1 MVTEEKELRKAANNL
16 ILVLTMSEQWKQG
29 LDSFEAL
36 LFMTDYEQR
45 IFENPAAMSPF
56 SRITRNRLLARAE
69 PAMYKSEIS
78 LFSCSEPSSSQPHSS
93 SKSLA
98 TPSKS

>member
-56 SRITRNRLLARAE
+56 SAAKE
-69 PAMYKSEIS
+69 
-78 LFSCSEPSSSQPHSS
+78 H
-93 SKSLA
+93 
-98 TPSKS
+98 

>member
-36 LFMTDYEQR
+36 LSMTDYEQR
-45 IFENPAAMSPF
+45 IL
-56 SRITRNRLLARAE
+56 RTRRQCRRFPPQRN
-69 PAMYKSEIS
+69 
-78 LFSCSEPSSSQPHSS
+78 
-93 SKSLA
+93 
-98 TPSKS
+98 T